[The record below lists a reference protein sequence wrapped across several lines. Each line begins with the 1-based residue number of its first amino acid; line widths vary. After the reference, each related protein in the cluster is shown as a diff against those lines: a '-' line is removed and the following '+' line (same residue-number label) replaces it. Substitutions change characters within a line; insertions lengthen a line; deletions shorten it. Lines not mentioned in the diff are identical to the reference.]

1 MKQMLLS
8 TTIGEI
14 NSCEKTD
21 NHVKITIKK
30 NDDFVEQNFD
40 CFIEIA
46 KAIESI
52 ITDDSIVDGVTI
64 TATLTDKTILQGYI
78 EGLRWAEL
86 FQQSKNF
93 DFSKGKTKVDKAFV
107 LHNGCDM
114 DVTQLLKINLMSK
127 VALNNY
133 SHLIPE
139 YVYPLIKDSMC
150 K

>member
-64 TATLTDKTILQGYI
+64 TATLTDKTILQGWRRTY
-78 EGLRWAEL
+78 R
-86 FQQSKNF
+86 
-93 DFSKGKTKVDKAFV
+93 V
-107 LHNGCDM
+107 L
-114 DVTQLLKINLMSK
+114 
-127 VALNNY
+127 
-133 SHLIPE
+133 
-139 YVYPLIKDSMC
+139 
-150 K
+150 